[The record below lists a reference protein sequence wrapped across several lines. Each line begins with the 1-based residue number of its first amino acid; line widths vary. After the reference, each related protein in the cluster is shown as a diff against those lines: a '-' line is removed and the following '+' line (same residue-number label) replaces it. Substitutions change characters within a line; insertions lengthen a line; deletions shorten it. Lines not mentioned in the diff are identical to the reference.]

1 MEKEQ
6 ERGRCMLYRSRLI
19 GHIYIYR
26 KRFVEAMDACTSQCH
41 KDPLCVNLCDWLSRG
56 LHGEIVT
63 KI

>member
-6 ERGRCMLYRSRLI
+6 EADVCFAEVDLLDT
-19 GHIYIYR
+19 HIYR

-41 KDPLCVNLCDWLSRG
+41 KDPFCVNLCDWSSRG

-63 KI
+63 KT